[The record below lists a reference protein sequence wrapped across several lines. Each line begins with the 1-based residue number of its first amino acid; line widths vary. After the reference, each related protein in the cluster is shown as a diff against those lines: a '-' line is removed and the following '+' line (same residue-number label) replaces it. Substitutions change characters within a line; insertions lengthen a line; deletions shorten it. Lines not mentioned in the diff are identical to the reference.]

1 MNQHITQETIDAG
14 TVDPAVRLAELRA
27 EWTEGQRRL
36 DLLNAER
43 AKTRDTL
50 LRIGGAIQVLEELTG
65 GSGDPSGAAAR

>member
-1 MNQHITQETIDAG
+1 MNQHITQKTIDDG
-14 TVDPAVRLAELRA
+14 TVDLAARLAELRA

-36 DLLNAER
+36 DMLDTER

-65 GSGDPSGAAAR
+65 GSPSGAGAR